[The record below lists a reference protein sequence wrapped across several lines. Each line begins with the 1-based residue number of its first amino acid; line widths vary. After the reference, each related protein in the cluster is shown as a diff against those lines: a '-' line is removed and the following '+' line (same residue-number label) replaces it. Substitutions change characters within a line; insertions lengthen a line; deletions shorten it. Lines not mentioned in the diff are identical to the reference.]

1 MGSCVETTQIQCCS
15 NNNVTFPFSEIYELT
30 FMEPSTLQNR
40 YTLSGFTSYNLA
52 TSTQTAPP
60 YTTGDELYRYVVWFW
75 LGLWCLTPLSTIFRL
90 YRGGQFYLWSKPDVP
105 EEHHRLVASH
115 WQTLTHNVVHFA
127 PSVIRTHN
135 ISCDWHRLHR

>member
-1 MGSCVETTQIQCCS
+1 MKDKQYIGSKKKDKETKGNGEIIERHFTVTCMESCVQTTQIQYCS

-30 FMEPSTLQNR
+30 FMERSTLQNR
-40 YTLSGFTSYNLA
+40 YTLSGYTSYNLA

-90 YRGGQFYLWSKPDVP
+90 YRGGQFYLWSKPEYPKNTTD
-105 EEHHRLVASH
+105 L
-115 WQTLTHNVVHFA
+115 
-127 PSVIRTHN
+127 
-135 ISCDWHRLHR
+135 